1 MLIDGAVYSN
11 DIAYFD
17 ADGDIILLG
26 RKGDVINVGG
36 NKVAPEEIENVAKK
50 IPGIADCGV
59 VPAEDPHRG
68 SVPKIFVQMA
78 KGAEFDPIFIR
89 SQLAASLEP
98 YKVPVYIEQIALI
111 PRSFN
116 GKLLRKKLL
125 EL

>member
-1 MLIDGAVYSN
+1 
-11 DIAYFD
+11 
-17 ADGDIILLG
+17 
-26 RKGDVINVGG
+26 
-36 NKVAPEEIENVAKK
+36 
-50 IPGIADCGV
+50 
-59 VPAEDPHRG
+59 
-68 SVPKIFVQMA
+68 MA